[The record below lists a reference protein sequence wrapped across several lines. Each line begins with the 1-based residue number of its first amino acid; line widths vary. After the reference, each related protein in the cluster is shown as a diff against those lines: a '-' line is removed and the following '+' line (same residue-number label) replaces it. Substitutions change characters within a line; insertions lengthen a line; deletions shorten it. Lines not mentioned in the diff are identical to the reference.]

1 MILERKRGNQQVDS
15 WQDEQG
21 CHDLYATGTLM
32 QQKGFQCGSKEWEAG
47 EGEQPNGNIRDIDCL
62 KESSP
67 VQRKQYSL
75 PEKQEAILGSLRA
88 QGNVLKPADRKKHQ
102 TGKESAPKDD
112 ERSRQ
117 GTQFAQNPGKAKKE
131 DGNVSKYQS
140 SQFIRLH
147 LLHLFHLYHL
157 YRHSLPCF
165 YQSLRGDLE
174 RYIFLDTDGRSPL
187 HLAYV

>member
-67 VQRKQYSL
+67 MQRKQYSL
-75 PEKQEAILGSLRA
+75 PEKQEAIMGSLRA
-88 QGNVLKPADRKKHQ
+88 QGNVLKPAERKKHE

-140 SQFIRLH
+140 SQLIRLLWH
-147 LLHLFHLYHL
+147 KGSTPSEIYASILRSFG
-157 YRHSLPCF
+157 SLSNYFP
-165 YQSLRGDLE
+165 
-174 RYIFLDTDGRSPL
+174 
-187 HLAYV
+187 A